1 MAAPKYPCYRLDPQT
16 LQRIESIEECETFE
30 DFNLIDPDF
39 DTMFVLD
46 EATIVENIV
55 SRKEMEM

>member
-16 LQRIESIEECETFE
+16 LQRIEIIEDCEKFE

-39 DTMFVLD
+39 DTMFVMD
-46 EATIVENIV
+46 EAAIVENIV
-55 SRKEMEM
+55 NRKEMEI